1 MTAIFI
7 SFVIITL
14 INMLAYAWAYR
25 NQSDHLT
32 DISYSFCFIATSFY
46 FLLGYGDIT
55 PPRIVL
61 TMMVFLWG
69 LRLGGF
75 LFYRICKMGKDS
87 RFDDFRNSKS
97 GFLKFWIL
105 QSVSIWIIALPVM
118 TGLLVQKLT
127 LTIPAVLLWLCGWL
141 LESASDWQKFTFK
154 SSNNNSDFINTG
166 LYSSIRHP
174 NYLGEILVWL
184 GIFWYVAPSLSGW
197 MWWSIIS
204 PAWVI
209 ILLVKVSGI
218 PIIEKSN
225 QLKYKDNPSYKSYLQ
240 KTWRLIPCIY

>member
-105 QSVSIWIIALPVM
+105 QSVS
-118 TGLLVQKLT
+118 
-127 LTIPAVLLWLCGWL
+127 
-141 LESASDWQKFTFK
+141 
-154 SSNNNSDFINTG
+154 
-166 LYSSIRHP
+166 R
-174 NYLGEILVWL
+174 
-184 GIFWYVAPSLSGW
+184 
-197 MWWSIIS
+197 
-204 PAWVI
+204 
-209 ILLVKVSGI
+209 
-218 PIIEKSN
+218 
-225 QLKYKDNPSYKSYLQ
+225 
-240 KTWRLIPCIY
+240 

>member
-1 MTAIFI
+1 
-7 SFVIITL
+7 
-14 INMLAYAWAYR
+14 
-25 NQSDHLT
+25 
-32 DISYSFCFIATSFY
+32 
-46 FLLGYGDIT
+46 
-55 PPRIVL
+55 
-61 TMMVFLWG
+61 
-69 LRLGGF
+69 
-75 LFYRICKMGKDS
+75 MGKDS

-118 TGLLVQKLT
+118 TGLLVQTLT

-218 PIIEKSN
+218 PIIEKVINLNTKIIRPIKVTCKRPGDLS
-225 QLKYKDNPSYKSYLQ
+225 
-240 KTWRLIPCIY
+240 LIFINDVESSENLCLPEYFDAVPPFSVWKCRM